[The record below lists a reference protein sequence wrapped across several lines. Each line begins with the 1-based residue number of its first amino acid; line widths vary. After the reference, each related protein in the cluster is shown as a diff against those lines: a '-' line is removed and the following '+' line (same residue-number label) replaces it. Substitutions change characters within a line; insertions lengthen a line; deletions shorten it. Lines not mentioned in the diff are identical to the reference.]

1 MDYHKPVMVAEV
13 LEFLRVRPGGKYID
27 ATLGDGGHTLELLKL
42 GGKVLGLDVNQDS
55 LDRAVTRVKQEKLE
69 EGFSWVK
76 GNFKDIDNLAEQ
88 KGFNQVDGIL
98 FDLGVST
105 TQLRDD
111 RLGLGFGSSYE
122 PDMRLDDKLG
132 VRAFDLIN
140 GLYENEL
147 ADLFWEYGEERFAK
161 KFAREVVKARE
172 LERISSSR
180 QLAELARKAFP
191 GYENG
196 RLHPATR
203 IFMALRIAV
212 NDELENLKSALPRAG
227 RLLLCPPKAR
237 ADADADVAD
246 KTKANAQALSLP
258 GGRMVVIS
266 FHSLEDKIVKEFAQ
280 GAQPQHYSLREILRK
295 PLEPSPE
302 EIAQNS
308 SARSAKLRVLERVD

>member
-13 LEFLRVRPGGKYID
+13 LQYLRVRPGGRYID
-27 ATLGDGGHTLELLKL
+27 ATLGDGGHTLEILRL
-42 GGKVLGLDVNQDS
+42 GGKVLGIDVSQDS
-55 LDRAVTRVKQEKLE
+55 IDRAVRRLRQEKLGA
-69 EGFSWVK
+69 GFSWIK

-88 KGFNQVDGIL
+88 KGFNQADGIL

-111 RLGLGFGSSYE
+111 RLGLSFGSDHE
-122 PDMRLDDKLG
+122 PDMRLDDRLG

-161 KFAREVVKARE
+161 RFAREIVKARE

-180 QLAELARKAFP
+180 QLAEIIRRSFP

-227 RLLLCPPKAR
+227 RLLAPPVVDGR
-237 ADADADVAD
+237 
-246 KTKANAQALSLP
+246 KTTALP

-280 GAQPQHYSLREILRK
+280 GAQPQHCSLREVLKK
-295 PLEPSPE
+295 PLEPQPE
-302 EIAQNS
+302 EIAQNP
-308 SARSAKLRVLERVD
+308 SARSAKLRVLERIA